1 MSYRKIE
8 VNGKTY
14 EYVIGQVNTKIKG
27 IGVFNTLEIGGV
39 LQCSCGPEYNC
50 YYDNQHAVTPK
61 DIKEL
66 ILKHES

>member
-14 EYVIGQVNTKIKG
+14 EYVIGQVNIKIKG
-27 IGVFNTLEIGGV
+27 VGVFSTVETSDKAKDGEREFE
-39 LQCSCGPEYNC
+39 EYI
-50 YYDNQHAVTPK
+50 AVTPK
-61 DIKEL
+61 DIREL